1 LNEIIKFD
9 YLHKCLWG
17 PTHVDL
23 VINFLHIG
31 QQLEIGS
38 KKKIVFQLLIIYMRR
53 GESTTKVN
61 VKLGFKIRLDS
72 KPYETN

>member
-1 LNEIIKFD
+1 M
-9 YLHKCLWG
+9 
-17 PTHVDL
+17 
-23 VINFLHIG
+23 INFLHIG